1 MTRTADFL
9 SPASHP
15 AVPAPPTFTLDDLYA
30 RFPDRSDRPAIEPVE
45 AARVPEPY
53 HRLLVHSH
61 HMTVTV
67 EEFYGDAVDV
77 KVLDARHDGDSYA
90 RKILLALR
98 GSGKV
103 VQFGIVHIDL
113 SFLARPVRDEIV
125 SQRTPLGRVL

>member
-1 MTRTADFL
+1 MTPRTADFL
-9 SPASHP
+9 ASHP
-15 AVPAPPTFTLDDLYA
+15 AVPAPPTFTLDDLNA
-30 RFPDRSDRPAIEPVE
+30 RFPDRSDRPAIEPV
-45 AARVPEPY
+45 AAAAVPEPY

-77 KVLDARHDGDSYA
+77 SVLDARHDGDSYD

-98 GSGKV
+98 GSGTV

-113 SFLARPVRDEIV
+113 SFLAPPVRDEIV
-125 SQRTPLGRVL
+125 